1 MPQVIRTFSIF
12 GLPLRDW
19 YRKSRHS
26 VNQQMHTRHS
36 ITDFPALKFVQ
47 EVRSFFT
54 LSPHGRL
61 MIDIMV
67 LFTRYDFFL
76 NHLKTEAG
84 PLDF

>member
-1 MPQVIRTFSIF
+1 MIGIENPGTLSTNRCTLV
-12 GLPLRDW
+12 
-19 YRKSRHS
+19 
-26 VNQQMHTRHS
+26 TRHS
-36 ITDFPALKFVQ
+36 ITDFPAPKFVQ

>member
-1 MPQVIRTFSIF
+1 MIGIENPGTLSTNRCTLASLVT
-12 GLPLRDW
+12 
-19 YRKSRHS
+19 
-26 VNQQMHTRHS
+26 
-36 ITDFPALKFVQ
+36 ITDFPAPQ